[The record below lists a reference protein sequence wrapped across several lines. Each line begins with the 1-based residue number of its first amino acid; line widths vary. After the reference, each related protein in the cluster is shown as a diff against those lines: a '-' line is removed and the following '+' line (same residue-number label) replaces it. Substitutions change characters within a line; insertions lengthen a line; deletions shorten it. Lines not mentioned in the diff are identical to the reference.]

1 MRWSR
6 FWGLL
11 FAPVFAVKQGAARFQ
26 GQTANSFPPACSAF
40 PWPETFPN
48 AMPNVSS
55 ASSVSSAL
63 FRDFFR
69 AFKARLPLLAAAL
82 WWGSGMGLGFVAAP
96 LLIRHAASVPQAAA
110 FTLEIFQA
118 QTWLALACGVAL
130 LLTRPR
136 APQPPDAALVGLAA
150 LGMLLALLVQHAA
163 APRIAAREPLWHAA
177 GALLYAGQCLC
188 AGVLLWRLARQPG
201 G

>member
-1 MRWSR
+1 MY
-6 FWGLL
+6 
-11 FAPVFAVKQGAARFQ
+11 
-26 GQTANSFPPACSAF
+26 
-40 PWPETFPN
+40 
-48 AMPNVSS
+48 
-55 ASSVSSAL
+55 SVSSA
-63 FRDFFR
+63 FFQAFSC

-136 APQPPDAALVGLAA
+136 APQPPDAALAGRAA
-150 LGMLLALLVQHAA
+150 LGSLLVHHAA
-163 APRIAAREPLWHAA
+163 APRIAGREPLWHAA

>member
-1 MRWSR
+1 
-6 FWGLL
+6 
-11 FAPVFAVKQGAARFQ
+11 
-26 GQTANSFPPACSAF
+26 
-40 PWPETFPN
+40 
-48 AMPNVSS
+48 MP
-55 ASSVSSAL
+55 SVSSA
-63 FRDFFR
+63 FFQAFSC

-150 LGMLLALLVQHAA
+150 
-163 APRIAAREPLWHAA
+163 REPLWHTA

-188 AGVLLWRLARQPG
+188 AGAVLWRLARRLSG
-201 G
+201 

>member
-1 MRWSR
+1 
-6 FWGLL
+6 
-11 FAPVFAVKQGAARFQ
+11 
-26 GQTANSFPPACSAF
+26 
-40 PWPETFPN
+40 
-48 AMPNVSS
+48 MP
-55 ASSVSSAL
+55 SVSSA
-63 FRDFFR
+63 FFQAFSC

-177 GALLYAGQCLC
+177 GAFLYAGQCLC

>member
-1 MRWSR
+1 MEAFFGPFICSCFCSETGRSPPPGPGGKRLSARLQCLSLSR
-6 FWGLL
+6 NL
-11 FAPVFAVKQGAARFQ
+11 
-26 GQTANSFPPACSAF
+26 C
-40 PWPETFPN
+40 PN
-48 AMPNVSS
+48 AMP
-55 ASSVSSAL
+55 SVSSA
-63 FRDFFR
+63 FFQAFSR

>member
-1 MRWSR
+1 
-6 FWGLL
+6 
-11 FAPVFAVKQGAARFQ
+11 
-26 GQTANSFPPACSAF
+26 
-40 PWPETFPN
+40 
-48 AMPNVSS
+48 MP
-55 ASSVSSAL
+55 SVSSA
-63 FRDFFR
+63 FFQAFSR

-130 LLTRPR
+130 L
-136 APQPPDAALVGLAA
+136 
-150 LGMLLALLVQHAA
+150 VQHAA

>member
-1 MRWSR
+1 
-6 FWGLL
+6 
-11 FAPVFAVKQGAARFQ
+11 
-26 GQTANSFPPACSAF
+26 
-40 PWPETFPN
+40 
-48 AMPNVSS
+48 MP
-55 ASSVSSAL
+55 SVSSA
-63 FRDFFR
+63 FFQAFSC

-136 APQPPDAALVGLAA
+136 AAVAHGRRAFVCRPVPVRGCAAVASG
-150 LGMLLALLVQHAA
+150 AA
-163 APRIAAREPLWHAA
+163 AKRLMRSLLLFFWEQIQGPENGSIARFDGL
-177 GALLYAGQCLC
+177 GCY
-188 AGVLLWRLARQPG
+188 
-201 G
+201 